1 MVSSSQSRSSTS
13 IARTPALSRALTSAA
28 AVVSVGPLLGG
39 TTAAAEV
46 RTEAGCDSA
55 AAAPYSAPRLLH
67 IVLGDSAWL
76 LARHSASAML
86 PLPLIISCAVER
98 RSSFQAAGSGCRWAR
113 TAVARACRAR
123 GEARARGELSQPPQ
137 HVMQKWTRAASAVQP
152 FPRLLVRVRRG
163 RRCTPASCAGHSLA
177 AAGLSVCERRA
188 AGWRVPAEPT
198 MLRRN
203 SQVLGFED

>member
-123 GEARARGELSQPPQ
+123 GEARARGELSQPPN
-137 HVMQKWTRAASAVQP
+137 MSCKSGRAQRQLFSP
-152 FPRLLVRVRRG
+152 
-163 RRCTPASCAGHSLA
+163 SHDS
-177 AAGLSVCERRA
+177 
-188 AGWRVPAEPT
+188 W
-198 MLRRN
+198 
-203 SQVLGFED
+203 LG

>member
-113 TAVARACRAR
+113 TAVARPCRAR
-123 GEARARGELSQPPQ
+123 REA
-137 HVMQKWTRAASAVQP
+137 
-152 FPRLLVRVRRG
+152 
-163 RRCTPASCAGHSLA
+163 
-177 AAGLSVCERRA
+177 CERRTQ
-188 AGWRVPAEPT
+188 PT
-198 MLRRN
+198 PRN
-203 SQVLGFED
+203 MFMQSGRAQRQLFSPSHDSWLG

>member
-98 RSSFQAAGSGCRWAR
+98 RSSFQAAGSGCRWAS
-113 TAVARACRAR
+113 VSRAAR
-123 GEARARGELSQPPQ
+123 GVREANSANAPEHVHAKVDARS
-137 HVMQKWTRAASAVQP
+137 VSCSALP
-152 FPRLLVRVRRG
+152 T
-163 RRCTPASCAGHSLA
+163 TPG
-177 AAGLSVCERRA
+177 
-188 AGWRVPAEPT
+188 
-198 MLRRN
+198 
-203 SQVLGFED
+203 